1 MYLFYAGI
9 FPVNVDDTHWN
20 TVVMHIPKHEFQV
33 LDSKYNLTHII
44 GTVEALVLST
54 LVLQNWAYSIFA
66 WSLTF
71 CYFVESTDCK

>member
-1 MYLFYAGI
+1 MQGY

-20 TVVMHIPKHEFQV
+20 TVVMYIPKREFQV

-54 LVLQNWAYSIFA
+54 LVLQNWGYSIFA

-71 CYFVESTDCK
+71 CYFVGIGRAHV